1 MKLTIW
7 DLFRFLL
14 KGKWLIITLTVIT
27 TAAAIVFVRQNQTY
41 TAKIIIKYEDGCISN
56 GYTLKGG
63 TFDAEEIISPSVM
76 LRVIEET
83 GLSSQKMDSIRNKI
97 TITPIFDTAQIALKE
112 ANQKNGIEYN
122 YYPNTFCVEYDGT
135 PSFEQTRTTLN
146 SVINNYFDYYAKTYL
161 YLASIKEIDYTL
173 NEQDFD
179 YIEQAELINKNIK
192 NTVASLSGYSRDSGN
207 YLSPSNGVS
216 FNMLINNFEHI
227 ETYLLPEIFEKIYTG
242 PVTKNKGLLVN
253 KYTERKEEYLRSKD
267 GADYLA
273 EKTKEKMDAY
283 VEANLTVP
291 NAYHDSGST
300 YSDEDVGIIKDVDR
314 SLRVT
319 TEKTLYDELFKEYA
333 NDLSS
338 AKRNLLMAEECDNVL
353 ARFSESGDE
362 TKTAAN
368 TAEVEALIAECLE
381 ELRPIYKD
389 TFGVIDDYNSS
400 LVPKHI
406 TKLCDICY
414 FPKLDYKLFGLV
426 GFILGFGLSCI
437 LVVAYEVYELFRK
450 SEKNTDA

>member
-1 MKLTIW
+1 
-7 DLFRFLL
+7 
-14 KGKWLIITLTVIT
+14 
-27 TAAAIVFVRQNQTY
+27 
-41 TAKIIIKYEDGCISN
+41 
-56 GYTLKGG
+56 
-63 TFDAEEIISPSVM
+63 
-76 LRVIEET
+76 
-83 GLSSQKMDSIRNKI
+83 
-97 TITPIFDTAQIALKE
+97 
-112 ANQKNGIEYN
+112 
-122 YYPNTFCVEYDGT
+122 
-135 PSFEQTRTTLN
+135 
-146 SVINNYFDYYAKTYL
+146 
-161 YLASIKEIDYTL
+161 
-173 NEQDFD
+173 
-179 YIEQAELINKNIK
+179 
-192 NTVASLSGYSRDSGN
+192 
-207 YLSPSNGVS
+207 
-216 FNMLINNFEHI
+216 
-227 ETYLLPEIFEKIYTG
+227 
-242 PVTKNKGLLVN
+242 
-253 KYTERKEEYLRSKD
+253 RKEEYLRSKD

-291 NAYHDSGST
+291 NAYHDSDST

-389 TFGVIDDYNSS
+389 TFDVIDDYNSS